1 MNKHHCEKLDKHI
14 FARISIMDK
23 PNLKDTKEDEDK
35 AKKKSHL
42 SHKSTIATTYT
53 ISMGKIKQK

>member
-35 AKKKSHL
+35 AKKKNR
-42 SHKSTIATTYT
+42 T
-53 ISMGKIKQK
+53 